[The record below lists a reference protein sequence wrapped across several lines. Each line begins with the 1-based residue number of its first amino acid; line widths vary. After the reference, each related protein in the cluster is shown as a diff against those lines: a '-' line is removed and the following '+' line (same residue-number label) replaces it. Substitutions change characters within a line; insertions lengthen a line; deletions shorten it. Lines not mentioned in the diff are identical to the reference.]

1 MPWVIIPGH
10 DTKLLQLLRAP
21 DQLLRLHCPQRSQGA
36 QPDLHLSPHPGG
48 RDRKQIW
55 GETQMCLLHKSLG
68 EIENFQSAKLS
79 DVVVS
84 LTYNLRRLPFTF
96 LSWRRCRMRT
106 PFMDL
111 NTRWIYLG
119 LLGCFWAFDF
129 HCLAKHFMHW
139 FCHFI
144 YFIPFL
150 SLTRYIGNCVAEFPD
165 RPAPSLPDPVQ
176 APDAGGGAQLP
187 QAGGGPHKAGWR
199 LLNAARVFLLNIYL
213 NIMCVMG
220 LYLYI
225 HMCV

>member
-1 MPWVIIPGH
+1 MWLTMACPWHTV
-10 DTKLLQLLRAP
+10 LQLLCPP
-21 DQLLRLHCPQRSQGA
+21 DQLLRLHRPQWPQGA
-36 QPDLHLSPHPGG
+36 QPDLHLSPRPGG

-55 GETQMCLLHKSLG
+55 GETDMCPLHKSLG

-84 LTYNLRRLPFTF
+84 LTYNLRRPPFTF

-144 YFIPFL
+144 YLLHTIPVLNQIYWKLRCRVPWQTSTQPPWSSPGFRCWRR
-150 SLTRYIGNCVAEFPD
+150 SSATSSGR
-165 RPAPSLPDPVQ
+165 RPS
-176 APDAGGGAQLP
+176 
-187 QAGGGPHKAGWR
+187 
-199 LLNAARVFLLNIYL
+199 
-213 NIMCVMG
+213 
-220 LYLYI
+220 
-225 HMCV
+225 